1 MNGALIG
8 EAVAGVGDDETMMD
22 LDLLGREDQEFLF
35 SSLQDTWRQDTS
47 HDDNQATV
55 TQVKTEQTDEQLAS
69 SPPVTTIKE
78 EIKEEEPEEHL
89 EGKRANDESWLAFK
103 STYYRST
110 FWLLIEVLICTL

>member
-1 MNGALIG
+1 MHIDDQLIRLDGSIDNIEQGVYSLNGALIG

-47 HDDNQATV
+47 HVDNQATA
-55 TQVKTEQTDEQLAS
+55 TQVKTEQTGDQLAS

-78 EIKEEEPEEHL
+78 EIKEEEPEEH
-89 EGKRANDESWLAFK
+89 
-103 STYYRST
+103 
-110 FWLLIEVLICTL
+110 